1 MKQTILL
8 PKGDGNRARAA
19 TVIQS
24 LPADKPWLVTIE
36 PYQRKRTEQQNR
48 YLWGVVYKTIGASLG
63 YMGEEDMN
71 ELHRLLL
78 KKCFGS
84 KTVTILNEEFEI
96 PLRTSSKLNKQ
107 EFSDYIAFIQQKA
120 AELGIFIPDPE

>member
-36 PYQRKRTEQQNR
+36 PYQCKRTEQQNR
-48 YLWGVVYKTIGASLG
+48 YLWGVVYATIIQHLPGWRAEDVHEFMLGEHFGWESLEG
-63 YMGEEDMN
+63 FGGI
-71 ELHRLLL
+71 LLR
-78 KKCFGS
+78 S
-84 KTVTILNEEFEI
+84 I
-96 PLRTSSKLNKQ
+96 RTSSKLNKQ
-107 EFSDYIAFIQQKA
+107 EFSDFVSYVQQKA